1 MPSPRSGTAD
11 GALPPVPAIHDWAW
25 QAARR
30 CPGACQVQPF
40 GPQFE
45 VFKVL
50 HKVFMMSTTVR
61 GKPIVT
67 LKCEQEL
74 GVALRQ
80 EHPTISPGYHMNK
93 RHWISLAPGPGVS
106 SELVG
111 ELVTNAYLLV
121 TDALNRQQRA
131 ELRRVLPADTAP

>member
-1 MPSPRSGTAD
+1 MSSPRPGTAD
-11 GALPPVPAIHDWAW
+11 GALPSVPDLHHWAW
-25 QAARR
+25 QAALR
-30 CPGACQVQPF
+30 CPGARQVQPF

-50 HKVFMMSTTVR
+50 NKVFMMSTTVR
-61 GKPIVT
+61 GEPIVT
-67 LKCEQEL
+67 LKCEPEL

-93 RHWISLAPGPGVS
+93 RHWISLGPGPGVS

-121 TDALNRQQRA
+121 TDALTQQQRA
-131 ELRRVLPADTAP
+131 ELRREVS

>member
-1 MPSPRSGTAD
+1 MSTPRTGEASR
-11 GALPPVPAIHDWAW
+11 ALPPAPAIHQWAW
-25 QAARR
+25 QAALTCR
-30 CPGACQVQPF
+30 GARQAQPF

-61 GKPIVT
+61 GEPIVT
-67 LKCEQEL
+67 LKCEPEL

-80 EHPTISPGYHMNK
+80 EHPTIRPGYHMNK
-93 RHWISLAPGPGVS
+93 RHWITLAPGSGVGR
-106 SELVG
+106 ELVS

-121 TDALNRQQRA
+121 TDALTQQQRA
-131 ELRRVLPADTAP
+131 ELRREFS